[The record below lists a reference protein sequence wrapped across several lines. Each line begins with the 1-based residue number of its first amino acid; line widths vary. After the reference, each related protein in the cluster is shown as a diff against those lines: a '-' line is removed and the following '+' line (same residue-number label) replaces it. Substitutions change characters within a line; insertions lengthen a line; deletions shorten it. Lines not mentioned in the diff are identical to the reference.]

1 MRLSPF
7 FAHRL
12 SSEITLPGQQKLI
25 LCLYDSIF
33 KKVISLLTAP
43 YLIQSTLPVILVKV
57 SENFTIC
64 VNKYLEIRMKRS
76 IY

>member
-1 MRLSPF
+1 MRLSPL

-12 SSEITLPGQQKLI
+12 SSELTLPGQQKLI

-43 YLIQSTLPVILVKV
+43 YLIQSTLPVILVK
-57 SENFTIC
+57 
-64 VNKYLEIRMKRS
+64 YPEILQ
-76 IY
+76 YV